1 MKTLLY
7 YNAVIVYGRSVM
19 LPRVTIS
26 GKEIPNLE
34 IILHS
39 YSDNTATVGAA
50 ITTADTY
57 IGGWVRFFCI
67 GTMWKISNDV
77 IIQWLGG
84 GTSNTRIFPVA
95 FKMNYAC
102 TAICTLFSSAGYFG
116 ACAWENKTL
125 TSIDIVCFTQGFVHT
140 VNIMAI
146 LVGY

>member
-1 MKTLLY
+1 MQWLNMRTNDSAEIQDFKYPCSMKTLLY
-7 YNAVIVYGRSVM
+7 YNAAIVYGRRVT

-67 GTMWKISNDV
+67 GTI
-77 IIQWLGG
+77 
-84 GTSNTRIFPVA
+84 
-95 FKMNYAC
+95 
-102 TAICTLFSSAGYFG
+102 
-116 ACAWENKTL
+116 
-125 TSIDIVCFTQGFVHT
+125 
-140 VNIMAI
+140 
-146 LVGY
+146 

>member
-1 MKTLLY
+1 MYRNDIK
-7 YNAVIVYGRSVM
+7 
-19 LPRVTIS
+19 
-26 GKEIPNLE
+26 KK
-34 IILHS
+34 IL
-39 YSDNTATVGAA
+39 
-50 ITTADTY
+50 
-57 IGGWVRFFCI
+57 
-67 GTMWKISNDV
+67 ISNEV

-84 GTSNTRIFPVA
+84 GTNNTRIFPVA

-102 TAICTLFSSAGYFG
+102 TATCTLFSSAGYFG